1 MLFLNSIGYT
11 VYERFLQAT
20 GKTMLSTVSQ
30 ISGAVANI
38 ILDYI
43 FIYPF
48 NMGVEGAAWA
58 TIIGQFISLFIA
70 MYFHYKKK
78 QKLMV
83 M

>member
-1 MLFLNSIGYT
+1 
-11 VYERFLQAT
+11 
-20 GKTMLSTVSQ
+20 MLSTVSQ